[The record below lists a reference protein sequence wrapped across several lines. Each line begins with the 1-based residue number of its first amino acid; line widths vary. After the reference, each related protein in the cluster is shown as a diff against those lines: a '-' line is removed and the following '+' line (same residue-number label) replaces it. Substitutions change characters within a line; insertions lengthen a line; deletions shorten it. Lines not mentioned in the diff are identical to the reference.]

1 MTVRTLSAS
10 GVALAALLLIVA
22 NIAVGRFSWALAALL
37 LGGAWLALG
46 RGRPVLAGVGFAGL
60 IILAAL
66 GTGASQPLLWMV
78 TAAVAALVAWDLDH
92 FLAVTESGERIYN
105 RVTRERIHLRRLLAV
120 AVAGV
125 VLAIIAGSVNL
136 RFGLVAALSLGLLS
150 LFALRSVVRNLKR

>member
-1 MTVRTLSAS
+1 MTIRTLSLS
-10 GVALAALLLIVA
+10 GIALAALLLIVA
-22 NIAVGRFSWALAALL
+22 NIAVGRLSWALAALL
-37 LGGAWLALG
+37 LGGTWLALG
-46 RGRPVLAGVGFAGL
+46 RGRPVVAGIGFAGL

-66 GTGASQPLLWMV
+66 GTGASPLLWMV

-92 FLAVTESGERIYN
+92 FLAVTERGERVYN

-125 VLAIIAGSVNL
+125 VLAIIAGSVDL

-150 LFALRSVVRNLKR
+150 LFALRSVVRSLKR

>member
-1 MTVRTLSAS
+1 MTVRTLSLS
-10 GVALAALLLIVA
+10 GIALAALLLIVA
-22 NIAVGRFSWALAALL
+22 NIAVGRLSWALAALL
-37 LGGAWLALG
+37 LGSTWLALG
-46 RGRPVLAGVGFAGL
+46 RGRPVVAGTGFAGL

-66 GTGASQPLLWMV
+66 GTGASPLLWMV

-92 FLAVTESGERIYN
+92 FLAVTERGERVYN
-105 RVTRERIHLRRLLAV
+105 RVTLERIHLRRLLAV

-125 VLAIIAGSVNL
+125 VLAIIAGSVDL

>member
-1 MTVRTLSAS
+1 MTVRTLSLS
-10 GVALAALLLIVA
+10 GIALAALLLIVA

-37 LGGAWLALG
+37 LGGTWLALG
-46 RGRPVLAGVGFAGL
+46 RGRPVVAGIGFAGL
-60 IILAAL
+60 IILTAL
-66 GTGASQPLLWMV
+66 GTRASPLLWMV

-92 FLAVTESGERIYN
+92 FLAVTERGERVYN
-105 RVTRERIHLRRLLAV
+105 RVTLERIHLRRLLAV

-125 VLAIIAGSVNL
+125 VLAIIAGGVDL

>member
-10 GVALAALLLIVA
+10 GIALAALLLIVA

-37 LGGAWLALG
+37 LGGTWLALG
-46 RGRPVLAGVGFAGL
+46 RGRPMLAGIGFAGL

-66 GTGASQPLLWMV
+66 GTGASPLLWMV

-92 FLAVTESGERIYN
+92 FLAVTESRGQVYN

-150 LFALRSVVRNLKR
+150 VLALRSVVRNLKR

>member
-1 MTVRTLSAS
+1 MTVRTLSLS
-10 GVALAALLLIVA
+10 GIALAALLLIVA

-37 LGGAWLALG
+37 LGGTWLALG
-46 RGRPVLAGVGFAGL
+46 RGRPVVAGIGFAGL
-60 IILAAL
+60 IILTAL
-66 GTGASQPLLWMV
+66 GTGASPLLWMV

-92 FLAVTESGERIYN
+92 FLAVTERGERVYN
-105 RVTRERIHLRRLLAV
+105 RVTLERIHLRRLLAV

-125 VLAIIAGSVNL
+125 VLAIIAGGVDL

>member
-1 MTVRTLSAS
+1 MTIRTLSVS

-37 LGGAWLALG
+37 LGGTWLALG
-46 RGRPVLAGVGFAGL
+46 RGRPVVAGTGFAGL

-66 GTGASQPLLWMV
+66 GTGASPLLWMV

-92 FLAVTESGERIYN
+92 FLAVTESGEQVYN
-105 RVTRERIHLRRLLAV
+105 RVTLERIHLRRLLAV
-120 AVAGV
+120 AGAGV
-125 VLAIIAGSVNL
+125 VLAIIAGSVDL